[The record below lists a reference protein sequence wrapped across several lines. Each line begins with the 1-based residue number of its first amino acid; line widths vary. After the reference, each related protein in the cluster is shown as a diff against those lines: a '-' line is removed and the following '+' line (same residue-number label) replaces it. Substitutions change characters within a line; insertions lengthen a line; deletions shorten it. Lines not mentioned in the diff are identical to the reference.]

1 MGFISTDTAQSKKY
15 AIGRI
20 HNGLKVLFCS
30 RHATPLIIIIMQN
43 CRNWTMTKDLE
54 ESVNACWY
62 ILSRVCLS
70 CCQFPW
76 LHSCIYGVVSVQQ
89 FHSVLVGHGD
99 ISVLHLIKSE
109 VSAYPIVIYFCGC
122 VSGMLYHHILS
133 VAPYRS
139 CESLIVHWNHN
150 LMVICP
156 TWLHGHAHGHNKHT
170 WNLED
175 AKTPWPLGRWTPTQ
189 VHWNYLGL

>member
-15 AIGRI
+15 AIGSI

-70 CCQFPW
+70 CCQFAW

-109 VSAYPIVIYFCGC
+109 VSAYPIVVIYFCGC
-122 VSGMLYHHILS
+122 VSGMFVPSYTFSCFISIL
-133 VAPYRS
+133 RKLD
-139 CESLIVHWNHN
+139 CSLEPQPHGYLPNMAT
-150 LMVICP
+150 LACP
-156 TWLHGHAHGHNKHT
+156 RA
-170 WNLED
+170 
-175 AKTPWPLGRWTPTQ
+175 
-189 VHWNYLGL
+189 